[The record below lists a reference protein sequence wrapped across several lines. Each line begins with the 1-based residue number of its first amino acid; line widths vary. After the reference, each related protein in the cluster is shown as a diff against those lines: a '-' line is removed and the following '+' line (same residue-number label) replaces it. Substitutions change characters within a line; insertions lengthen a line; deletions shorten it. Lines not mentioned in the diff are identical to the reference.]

1 MTALYAPADVRISEQ
16 DSYTVV
22 KLDVDAEPP
31 AGPDWQVQVPISSII
46 VDSAQPGVVRVN
58 WRGDQP

>member
-46 VDSAQPGVVRVN
+46 VDSAQPGAVRVN